1 LKKQIVYSKILFSLE
16 ENMVNHKN
24 FTKITLMLISVL
36 VLIVFSNSAFAQDWR
51 GKGRIRGVVL
61 TEDGHPI
68 PNVKVI
74 FLLGEHEVKFELSTD
89 MKGKWQAANIRGG
102 EWNINFMAEG
112 YETRQISTKLSELV
126 RAKPI
131 EIRLKRTEKTIVSEN
146 ISQLL
151 TKGNELFNS
160 KKYKEAI
167 KEYQIILEEN
177 PEFYIIQKN
186 LGNAY
191 YELGNYDSAIEHYKL
206 ILNKQPGST
215 EILIALG
222 NSYLDKG
229 ELEIGLSYF
238 NRIEEEAI
246 TDSLVFYNIGTSFYN
261 KGEIKE
267 AIEYYSKALSLDPNL
282 SDAFYQ
288 LGMCYMNINEK
299 ENAMTNFNRF
309 LKLAPDGDKAVTAK
323 EILKYL
329 EK

>member
-1 LKKQIVYSKILFSLE
+1 
-16 ENMVNHKN
+16 MVKHKN
-24 FTKITLMLISVL
+24 FPKKTLMLISVL
-36 VLIVFSNSAFAQDWR
+36 VLIVFSNSVFAQDWR
-51 GKGRIRGVVL
+51 GRGRIQGIVL

-74 FLLGEHEVKFELSTD
+74 FLLDEHEAKFELSTD

-102 EWNINFMAEG
+102 EWNIDFRAEG
-112 YETRQISTKLSELV
+112 YEPRQISTNVSELV

-131 EIRLKRTEKTIVSEN
+131 EIRLKRTEKNIVSEN
-146 ISQLL
+146 LSQHLA
-151 TKGNELFNS
+151 KGNELFNS

-167 KEYQIILEEN
+167 KEYQIILKEN
-177 PEFYIIQKN
+177 PEFYIIHKN

-191 YELGNYDSAIEHYKL
+191 YELANYDSAIAQYKL

-222 NSYLDKG
+222 NSYLEKG

-238 NRIEEEAI
+238 NRIEEESI

-261 KGEIKE
+261 KGEIKK
-267 AIEYYSKALSLDPNL
+267 AIEYYNKALSLDPNL

-299 ENAMTNFNRF
+299 ENAKMNFNRF
-309 LKLAPDGDKAVTAK
+309 LKLTPDAEKAATAK